1 MPDTPK
7 LPELPQHVLDSM
19 IPLDTNRPEP
29 TFPKFASVALT
40 QIEKYA
46 IELLH
51 QGGEHMAED
60 DLDEGEVFAIEQ
72 EQDWRSACDL
82 SIEMAHA
89 VRDHPEEFLAWFREA
104 TR

>member
-19 IPLDTNRPEP
+19 IPLDPNRPEP
-29 TFPKFASVALT
+29 TFPKFASVAPT

-46 IELLH
+46 IELLY

-72 EQDWRSACDL
+72 EQDWRSACDHDMP
-82 SIEMAHA
+82 EPVPD
-89 VRDHPEEFLAWFREA
+89 VRQYAAGEQEA
-104 TR
+104 P